1 MDTATIIA
9 LAGIVTVNAGAL
21 FSIHVRTQTNMAR
34 QHERIKRLESD
45 NSDLKHTLR
54 EVVDGIHA
62 IQNLLAANSIR

>member
-34 QHERIKRLESD
+34 QPERIKRLESD
-45 NSDLKHTLR
+45 NSDLKHT
-54 EVVDGIHA
+54 
-62 IQNLLAANSIR
+62 